1 MKSKIVPLCI
11 SLLIV
16 LLTIFAPFGYLNY
29 RTPLYI
35 HDVLSNRVMIAY
47 GILCFHTIL
56 SSSIRM
62 FSFERTKLLFL
73 FDSFLLIVFYAAV
86 IMSSKEVLVEIK
98 EYDWRYE
105 YDPLGVNY
113 VFFISLFLLLSLEV
127 FFNIKWI
134 ASKEK

>member
-1 MKSKIVPLCI
+1 
-11 SLLIV
+11 
-16 LLTIFAPFGYLNY
+16 
-29 RTPLYI
+29 
-35 HDVLSNRVMIAY
+35 
-47 GILCFHTIL
+47 
-56 SSSIRM
+56 M

-98 EYDWRYE
+98 KYDWRYE